1 MFKHIH
7 VYVFLKLKK
16 YCKKIAVFSLLKVHF
31 LGGGTM
37 MSELLKAWALH
48 YHRPEQRSEAYKET
62 SYETHFPMFIF
73 KPRYYIILSTS
84 GIFKSC
90 TQK

>member
-1 MFKHIH
+1 MR
-7 VYVFLKLKK
+7 
-16 YCKKIAVFSLLKVHF
+16 
-31 LGGGTM
+31 
-37 MSELLKAWALH
+37 ELLKAWALH

-90 TQK
+90 TQKWVQLSNLIILIVLIS